1 MIILEHN
8 HLLIYTHKSFPL
20 RGLSHWDSLLK
31 TQNATKEPVP
41 FKFKVSSCYIWSC
54 EM

>member
-31 TQNATKEPVP
+31 TQNAAKEAVS
-41 FKFKVSSCYIWSC
+41 FKYSLKLLYMVL
-54 EM
+54 